1 MRIKEKARFAI
12 GVIDVF
18 GGIACLTACI
28 YLHRGAK
35 IALTFIPI
43 ICGVVS
49 LKQSIR
55 TEKQD
60 KEEFIKIF
68 TGVDDS
74 SRCCYSGVKCY
85 ADDCATCKERID
97 YFNEPF

>member
-1 MRIKEKARFAI
+1 MRIKEKTRFAI
-12 GVIDVF
+12 GVIDVL

-35 IALTFIPI
+35 TALTFVPI
-43 ICGVVS
+43 ICGVVL

-55 TEKQD
+55 TVKQD

-68 TGVDDS
+68 TS
-74 SRCCYSGVKCY
+74 
-85 ADDCATCKERID
+85 ADDCTTCKERTD
-97 YFNEPF
+97 YFNEPY

>member
-1 MRIKEKARFAI
+1 MRIKEKARFVI
-12 GVIDVF
+12 GVIELL
-18 GGIACLTACI
+18 GGITCLITCI
-28 YLHRGAK
+28 YLHKGAK
-35 IALTFIPI
+35 IALTFVPI
-43 ICGVVS
+43 ICGIVS

-68 TGVDDS
+68 TGAEDS

-85 ADDCATCKERID
+85 ADDCGICKEREK
-97 YFNEPF
+97 FFE

>member
-1 MRIKEKARFAI
+1 MRIKEKARFVI
-12 GVIDVF
+12 GVIDVL

-35 IALTFIPI
+35 TALTFVPI

-55 TEKQD
+55 TKKQD
-60 KEEFIKIF
+60 EEEFIKIF
-68 TGVDDS
+68 TGADDS
-74 SRCCYSGVKCY
+74 TRCCYSGVKCY
-85 ADDCATCKERID
+85 ADDCGICKERTN
-97 YFNEPF
+97 FFKEV

>member
-1 MRIKEKARFAI
+1 MRIKYKARFVI
-12 GVIDVF
+12 GVIGLL
-18 GGIACLTACI
+18 GGTACLIACI
-28 YLHRGAK
+28 YLRTGAK
-35 IALTFIPI
+35 TALTFAPI

-55 TEKQD
+55 TAKQD

-68 TGVDDS
+68 TGAEDS

-85 ADDCATCKERID
+85 ADDCGICKERTVMR
-97 YFNEPF
+97 NETD